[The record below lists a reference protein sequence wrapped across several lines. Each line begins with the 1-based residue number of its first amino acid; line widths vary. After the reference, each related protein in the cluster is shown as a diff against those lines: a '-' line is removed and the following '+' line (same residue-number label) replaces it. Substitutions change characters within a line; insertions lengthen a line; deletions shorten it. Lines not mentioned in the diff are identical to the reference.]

1 MFYFYYIINTKY
13 TGSVARGNYYER
25 ALFDESQS
33 ESGPFNSVKD
43 FHDWYIL
50 QYKRMVPD
58 PETIPEPY
66 REMLPDNS
74 EIVLT
79 HGDLHRSNI
88 ILTLSHPPQVAAL
101 IDWEQSAWLPAYW
114 EDCKA
119 YWTTSYSDEWA
130 VKYLP
135 HIVDHDENIVEAW
148 RYYTNPVGAA

>member
-1 MFYFYYIINTKY
+1 
-13 TGSVARGNYYER
+13 
-25 ALFDESQS
+25 
-33 ESGPFNSVKD
+33 
-43 FHDWYIL
+43 
-50 QYKRMVPD
+50 MVPD